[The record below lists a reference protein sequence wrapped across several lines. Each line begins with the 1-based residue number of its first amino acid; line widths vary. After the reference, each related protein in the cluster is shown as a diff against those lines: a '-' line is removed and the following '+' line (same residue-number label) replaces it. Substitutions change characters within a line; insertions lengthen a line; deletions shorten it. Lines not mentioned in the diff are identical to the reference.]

1 MKDIPDISI
10 SFDPNLFVHT
20 TKQIVGHYYN
30 EYVEI
35 NENFENLTEDE
46 YTHIM
51 FTKANM
57 TKSKEERDKI
67 GKEYSENM
75 KKYYPYKKKYRLLS
89 VNDDISTLDGYILF
103 KVDTIKQ
110 QYDLLLLDFISY
122 NFNNLNDYYLFFI
135 NHFNYFANKLDKE
148 DSDKIE
154 FNTLYKINEIIQ
166 LSRKYYDKEINN
178 IVKYQK
184 LFKNCINFCYQ
195 IDAPVDLSKLTLQQ
209 RFFLFNQLYK
219 HPFNEISDKFE
230 TINLLDYTYD
240 HIPYNSEAIDPKD
253 ILIVSSIIQ
262 AMDPEGTD
270 LSSTYTFVTDNI
282 FTAFYITLF
291 NTIGMDEL
299 YVKICGNCNKYFIT
313 PKLNIV
319 YCDRE
324 WANNLTCKDVG
335 SKLSQKRKEE
345 KNTIYGRY
353 RTIFSRKRM
362 LMKRNYDITKYKDD
376 YENYKDTAKKIQKE
390 IKEGTKT
397 YNDFN
402 NWLDTQDK

>member
-20 TKQIVGHYYN
+20 TRQIVGHYYN

-35 NENFENLTEDE
+35 NKNFESLTEDE

-51 FTKANM
+51 FAKANM

-67 GKEYSENM
+67 GKEYPENM

-135 NHFNYFANKLDKE
+135 NHFNYFVNKLDKE
-148 DSDKIE
+148 DSNSIK
-154 FNTLYKINEIIQ
+154 FNTLYKIKEIIQ
-166 LSRKYYDKEINN
+166 LSRKYYEKEINN
-178 IVKYQK
+178 IIKYQK

-195 IDAPVDLSKLTLQQ
+195 IDTPVNLSKLTLQQ
-209 RFFLFNQLYK
+209 RIFLFNQLYN
-219 HPFNEISDKFE
+219 HPFNEISNKFE

-240 HIPYNSEAIDPKD
+240 HIPYNSKAIEPKD
-253 ILIVSSIIQ
+253 ILIVSSIIHT
-262 AMDPEGTD
+262 MDPEGTD

-291 NTIGMDEL
+291 NFIGINSL
-299 YVKICGNCNKYFIT
+299 YIKICGNCNNYFIT
-313 PKLNIV
+313 PKLNV
-319 YCDRE
+319 AYCDRI
-324 WANNLTCKDVG
+324 WNGDLTCRDIG

-345 KNTIYGRY
+345 KNQVYNKY
-353 RTIFSRKRM
+353 RKMFSKKRM
-362 LMKRNYDITKYKDD
+362 LMKRNPNITKYVND
-376 YENYKDTAKKIQKE
+376 YENYKKETQKFQKD
-390 IKEGTKT
+390 IKNGKKT
-397 YNDFN
+397 YEDFDK
-402 NWLDTQDK
+402 WLDEN

>member
-1 MKDIPDISI
+1 VKDIPDISI

-20 TKQIVGHYYN
+20 TRQIVGHYYN

-35 NENFENLTEDE
+35 NKNFESLTEDE

-51 FTKANM
+51 FAKANM

-67 GKEYSENM
+67 GKEYPENM

-135 NHFNYFANKLDKE
+135 NHFNYFVNKLDKE
-148 DSDKIE
+148 DSNSIK
-154 FNTLYKINEIIQ
+154 FNTLYKIKEIIQ
-166 LSRKYYDKEINN
+166 LSRKYYEKEINN
-178 IVKYQK
+178 IIKYQK

-195 IDAPVDLSKLTLQQ
+195 IDTPVNLSKLTLQQ
-209 RFFLFNQLYK
+209 RIFLFNQLYN
-219 HPFNEISDKFE
+219 HPFNEISNKFE

-240 HIPYNSEAIDPKD
+240 HIPYNSKAIEPKD
-253 ILIVSSIIQ
+253 ILIVSSIIHT
-262 AMDPEGTD
+262 MDPEGTD

-291 NTIGMDEL
+291 NFIGINSL
-299 YVKICGNCNKYFIT
+299 YIKICGNCNNYFIT
-313 PKLNIV
+313 PKLNV
-319 YCDRE
+319 AYCDRI
-324 WANNLTCKDVG
+324 WNGDLTCRDIG

-345 KNTIYGRY
+345 KNQVYNKY
-353 RTIFSRKRM
+353 RKMFSKKRM
-362 LMKRNYDITKYKDD
+362 LMKRNPNITKYVND
-376 YENYKDTAKKIQKE
+376 YENYKKETQKFQKD
-390 IKEGTKT
+390 IKNGKKT
-397 YNDFN
+397 YEDFDK
-402 NWLDTQDK
+402 WLDEN

>member
-10 SFDPNLFVHT
+10 SFDSNLFVHT
-20 TKQIVGHYYN
+20 TKQIVGHYYS

-35 NENFENLTEDE
+35 NEQFQNLTEDE

-51 FTKANM
+51 FAKANM

-67 GKEYSENM
+67 GKEYAENM
-75 KKYYPYKKKYRLLS
+75 KKYYPYKKNYRLLS

-103 KVDTIKQ
+103 KVDAIKQ
-110 QYDLLLLDFISY
+110 QYDLSLLDFISY

-178 IVKYQK
+178 IIKYQK

-195 IDAPVDLSKLTLQQ
+195 IDTPVDLSKLTLQQ

-240 HIPYNSEAIDPKD
+240 HIPYNSEVIEPKD

-262 AMDPEGTD
+262 AMDPEGTA
-270 LSSTYTFVTDNI
+270 LSSTYTFITDNI

-291 NTIGMDEL
+291 NLIGIKNL
-299 YVKICGNCNKYFIT
+299 YVKICRNCNNYFIT
-313 PKLNIV
+313 HKLNV
-319 YCDRE
+319 SYCDRI
-324 WANNLTCKDVG
+324 WDGNLTCKDVG

-345 KNTIYGRY
+345 KNTVYGKY
-353 RTIFSRKRM
+353 RTILSRKAM
-362 LMKRNYDITKYKDD
+362 NAKRNPEMDKHIKDYEKYKK
-376 YENYKDTAKKIQKE
+376 ESNKFKKE
-390 IKEGTKT
+390 IKDGKKT
-397 YNDFN
+397 YEDFDK
-402 NWLDTQDK
+402 WLNMQNK

>member
-1 MKDIPDISI
+1 MKDITDISI

-35 NENFENLTEDE
+35 NENFESLTEDE

-51 FTKANM
+51 FAKANM

-75 KKYYPYKKKYRLLS
+75 KKYYPYTKKYKTLS
-89 VNDDISTLDGYILF
+89 VNNDISSLDGYILF
-103 KVDTIKQ
+103 KADTIQQ
-110 QYDLLLLDFISY
+110 QYDLSLLDFISY

-148 DSDKIE
+148 DSDKIK
-154 FNTLYKINEIIQ
+154 FNTLYKIKEIIQ
-166 LSRKYYDKEINN
+166 LSRKYYEREINN
-178 IVKYQK
+178 IIKYQK
-184 LFKNCINFCYQ
+184 LFKNCISFCYQ
-195 IDAPVDLSKLTLQQ
+195 IDTPVDLNKLTLQQ

-240 HIPYNSEAIDPKD
+240 YIPYNSEAIEPKD
-253 ILIVSSIIQ
+253 ILIVSSIIK
-262 AMDPEGTD
+262 AMDSDGTA
-270 LSSTYTFVTDNI
+270 LSSTYTFVTDNT

-291 NTIGMDEL
+291 NLIGINSI
-299 YVKICGNCNKYFIT
+299 YVKICGNCNNYFIT
-313 PKLNIV
+313 PKLNV
-319 YCDRE
+319 AYCDRI
-324 WANNLTCKDVG
+324 WDGDLTCKDVG

-345 KNTIYGRY
+345 NDIVYGKY
-353 RTIFSRKRM
+353 RNIFSKKAM
-362 LMKRNYDITKYKDD
+362 NVNRNSDIPGLKEE
-376 YENYKDTAKKIQKE
+376 YEKWKKQAQKFYSEVKKGKKTAKKFDE
-390 IKEGTKT
+390 
-397 YNDFN
+397 
-402 NWLDTQDK
+402 WLERNK

>member
-1 MKDIPDISI
+1 MKDITDISI

-35 NENFENLTEDE
+35 NENFESLTEDE

-51 FTKANM
+51 FAKANM

-75 KKYYPYKKKYRLLS
+75 KKYYPYTKKYKTLS
-89 VNDDISTLDGYILF
+89 VNNDISSLDGYILF
-103 KVDTIKQ
+103 KADTIQQ
-110 QYDLLLLDFISY
+110 QYDLSLLDFISY

-148 DSDKIE
+148 DSDKIK
-154 FNTLYKINEIIQ
+154 FNTLYKIKEIIQ
-166 LSRKYYDKEINN
+166 LSRKYYEREINN
-178 IVKYQK
+178 IIKYQK
-184 LFKNCINFCYQ
+184 LFKNCISFCYQ
-195 IDAPVDLSKLTLQQ
+195 IDTPVDLNKLTLQQ

-240 HIPYNSEAIDPKD
+240 HIPYNSESIEPKD
-253 ILIVSSIIQ
+253 ILIVSSIIH

-270 LSSTYTFVTDNI
+270 LSSTYTLVTNNI

-291 NTIGMDEL
+291 NLIGINSL
-299 YVKICGNCNKYFIT
+299 YIKICRNCNKYFIT
-313 PKLNIV
+313 PKLNV
-319 YCDRE
+319 AYCDRI
-324 WANNLTCKDVG
+324 WDGKLTCKDVG
-335 SKLSQKRKEE
+335 SKLSQKRRESEDYIYKKYRNELSRKSMLVARNPDIPEYKTKYDKWKEKASKFWDNVKKGKKTPEDFEKWIE
-345 KNTIYGRY
+345 KN
-353 RTIFSRKRM
+353 K
-362 LMKRNYDITKYKDD
+362 
-376 YENYKDTAKKIQKE
+376 
-390 IKEGTKT
+390 
-397 YNDFN
+397 
-402 NWLDTQDK
+402 

>member
-10 SFDPNLFVHT
+10 SFDSNLFVHT

-30 EYVEI
+30 EYFEI
-35 NENFENLTEDE
+35 NKNFENLTEDE

-51 FTKANM
+51 FAKANM

-67 GKEYSENM
+67 GKEYAENM
-75 KKYYPYKKKYRLLS
+75 KKYYPYKKNYRLLS
-89 VNDDISTLDGYILF
+89 VNDDISTLDGYILY

-110 QYDLLLLDFISY
+110 QYDLSLLDFISY

-178 IVKYQK
+178 IIKYQK

-195 IDAPVDLSKLTLQQ
+195 IDTPVDLSKLTLQQ

-240 HIPYNSEAIDPKD
+240 HIPYNSEAIEPKD

-262 AMDPEGTD
+262 AMDSEGTA
-270 LSSTYTFVTDNI
+270 LSSTYTFVTDNT

-291 NTIGMDEL
+291 NLIGINSI
-299 YVKICGNCNKYFIT
+299 YVKICGNCNNYFIT
-313 PKLNIV
+313 PKLNV
-319 YCDRE
+319 AYCDRI
-324 WANNLTCKDVG
+324 WDGDLTCKDVG

-345 KNTIYGRY
+345 NDIVYGKY
-353 RTIFSRKRM
+353 RNIFSKKAM
-362 LMKRNYDITKYKDD
+362 NVNRNSDIPGLKEE
-376 YENYKDTAKKIQKE
+376 YEKWKKQAQKFYSEVKKGKKTAKNFDE
-390 IKEGTKT
+390 
-397 YNDFN
+397 
-402 NWLDTQDK
+402 WLEKNK

>member
-10 SFDPNLFVHT
+10 SFDSNLLVHT

-30 EYVEI
+30 EYFEI

-51 FTKANM
+51 FAKANM

-67 GKEYSENM
+67 GKEYAENM
-75 KKYYPYKKKYRLLS
+75 KKYYPYKKNYRLLS

-103 KVDTIKQ
+103 KVDAIKQ
-110 QYDLLLLDFISY
+110 QYDLSLLDFISY

-178 IVKYQK
+178 IIKYQK

-195 IDAPVDLSKLTLQQ
+195 IDTPVDLSKLTLQQ

-240 HIPYNSEAIDPKD
+240 HIPYNSEAIEPKD

-262 AMDPEGTD
+262 AMDSEGTA
-270 LSSTYTFVTDNI
+270 LSSTYTFVTDNT

-291 NTIGMDEL
+291 NLIGINSI
-299 YVKICGNCNKYFIT
+299 YVKICGNCNNYFIT
-313 PKLNIV
+313 PKLNV
-319 YCDRE
+319 AYCDRI
-324 WANNLTCKDVG
+324 WDGDLTCKDVG

-345 KNTIYGRY
+345 NDIVYGKY
-353 RTIFSRKRM
+353 RNIFSKKAM
-362 LMKRNYDITKYKDD
+362 NVNRNSDIPGLKEE
-376 YENYKDTAKKIQKE
+376 YEKWKKQAQKFYSEVKKGKKTAKKFDE
-390 IKEGTKT
+390 
-397 YNDFN
+397 
-402 NWLDTQDK
+402 WLEKNK

>member
-10 SFDPNLFVHT
+10 SFDSNLLVHT

-51 FTKANM
+51 FAKANM

-67 GKEYSENM
+67 GKEYAENM
-75 KKYYPYKKKYRLLS
+75 KKYYPYKKNYRLLS

-110 QYDLLLLDFISY
+110 QYDLSLLDFISY
-122 NFNNLNDYYLFFI
+122 NFNSLNDYYLFFI
-135 NHFNYFANKLDKE
+135 NNFYYFANILDKE
-148 DSDKIE
+148 DSNKIK

-166 LSRKYYDKEINN
+166 LSRKYYEKEINN
-178 IVKYQK
+178 IIKYQK

-195 IDAPVDLSKLTLQQ
+195 IDTPVNLSKLTLQQ
-209 RFFLFNQLYK
+209 RFFLFNQLYN
-219 HPFNEISDKFE
+219 HPFNEISNKFE

-240 HIPYNSEAIDPKD
+240 HIPYNSKAIEPKD
-253 ILIVSSIIQ
+253 ILIVSSIIHT
-262 AMDPEGTD
+262 MDPEGTD

-291 NTIGMDEL
+291 NFIGINSL
-299 YVKICGNCNKYFIT
+299 YIKICGNCNNYFIT
-313 PKLNIV
+313 PKLNV
-319 YCDRE
+319 AYCDRI
-324 WANNLTCKDVG
+324 WNGDLTCRDIG

-345 KNTIYGRY
+345 KNQVYNKY
-353 RTIFSRKRM
+353 RKMFSKKRM
-362 LMKRNYDITKYKDD
+362 LMKRNPNITKYVND
-376 YENYKDTAKKIQKE
+376 YENYKKETQKFQKD
-390 IKEGTKT
+390 IKNGKKT
-397 YNDFN
+397 YEDFDK
-402 NWLDTQDK
+402 WLDEN

>member
-20 TKQIVGHYYN
+20 TRQIVGHYYN

-35 NENFENLTEDE
+35 NKNFESLTEDE

-51 FTKANM
+51 FAKANM

-67 GKEYSENM
+67 GKEYPENM

-135 NHFNYFANKLDKE
+135 NHFNYFVNKLDKE
-148 DSDKIE
+148 DSNSIK
-154 FNTLYKINEIIQ
+154 FNTLYKIKEIIQ
-166 LSRKYYDKEINN
+166 LSRKYYEKEINN
-178 IVKYQK
+178 IIKYQK

-195 IDAPVDLSKLTLQQ
+195 IDTPVNLSKLTLQQ
-209 RFFLFNQLYK
+209 RIFLFNQLYN
-219 HPFNEISDKFE
+219 HPFNEISNKFE

-240 HIPYNSEAIDPKD
+240 HIPYNSKAIEPKD
-253 ILIVSSIIQ
+253 ILIVSSIIHT
-262 AMDPEGTD
+262 MDPEGTD

-291 NTIGMDEL
+291 NFIGINSL
-299 YVKICGNCNKYFIT
+299 YIKICGNCNNYFIT
-313 PKLNIV
+313 PKLNV
-319 YCDRE
+319 AYCDRI
-324 WANNLTCKDVG
+324 WNGDLTCRDIG

-345 KNTIYGRY
+345 KNQVYNKY
-353 RTIFSRKRM
+353 RKMFSKKRM
-362 LMKRNYDITKYKDD
+362 LMKRNPNITKYVND
-376 YENYKDTAKKIQKE
+376 YENHKKETQKFQKD
-390 IKEGTKT
+390 IKNGKKT
-397 YNDFN
+397 YEDFDK
-402 NWLDTQDK
+402 WLDEN

>member
-20 TKQIVGHYYN
+20 TRQIVGHYYN

-51 FTKANM
+51 FAKANM
-57 TKSKEERDKI
+57 TKSKEERNKI

-89 VNDDISTLDGYILF
+89 VNDDISTLVGYILF

-166 LSRKYYDKEINN
+166 LSRNYYDKEINN
-178 IVKYQK
+178 IIKYQK

-195 IDAPVDLSKLTLQQ
+195 IDTPVDLSKLTLQQ
-209 RFFLFNQLYK
+209 RFFLFNELNK
-219 HPFNEISDKFE
+219 HPFNEISNKFE

-240 HIPYNSEAIDPKD
+240 HIPYNSKAIEPKD
-253 ILIVSSIIQ
+253 ILIVSSIIHT
-262 AMDPEGTD
+262 MDPEGTD
-270 LSSTYTFVTDNI
+270 LSSTYTFVTDTI

-291 NTIGMDEL
+291 NFIGINSL
-299 YVKICGNCNKYFIT
+299 YIKICGNCNNYFII
-313 PKLNIV
+313 PKLNV
-319 YCDRE
+319 AYCDRI
-324 WANNLTCKDVG
+324 WDGKLTCKDVG
-335 SKLSQKRKEE
+335 SKLSQKRRESEDYIYKKYRNELSRKSMLVARNPDIPEYKTKYDKWKEKASKFWDNVKKGKKTPEDFEKWIE
-345 KNTIYGRY
+345 KN
-353 RTIFSRKRM
+353 K
-362 LMKRNYDITKYKDD
+362 
-376 YENYKDTAKKIQKE
+376 
-390 IKEGTKT
+390 
-397 YNDFN
+397 
-402 NWLDTQDK
+402 

>member
-1 MKDIPDISI
+1 MKNIPDISI
-10 SFDPNLFVHT
+10 SFDSNLFVHT

-30 EYVEI
+30 EYFEI
-35 NENFENLTEDE
+35 NKNFENLTEDE

-51 FTKANM
+51 FAKANM

-67 GKEYSENM
+67 GKEYAENM
-75 KKYYPYKKKYRLLS
+75 KKYYPYKKNYRLLS
-89 VNDDISTLDGYILF
+89 VNDDISTLDGYILY

-110 QYDLLLLDFISY
+110 QYDLSLLDFISY

-178 IVKYQK
+178 IIKYQK

-195 IDAPVDLSKLTLQQ
+195 IDTPVDLSKLTLQQ

-240 HIPYNSEAIDPKD
+240 HIPYNSEAIEPKD

-262 AMDPEGTD
+262 AMDSEGTA
-270 LSSTYTFVTDNI
+270 LSSTYTFVTDNT

-291 NTIGMDEL
+291 NLIGINSI
-299 YVKICGNCNKYFIT
+299 YVKICGNCNNYFIT
-313 PKLNIV
+313 PKLNV
-319 YCDRE
+319 AYCDRI
-324 WANNLTCKDVG
+324 WDGDLTCKDVG

-345 KNTIYGRY
+345 NDIVYGKY
-353 RTIFSRKRM
+353 RNIFSKKAM
-362 LMKRNYDITKYKDD
+362 NVNRNSDIPGLKEE
-376 YENYKDTAKKIQKE
+376 YEKWKKQAQKFYSEVKKGKKTAKNFDE
-390 IKEGTKT
+390 
-397 YNDFN
+397 
-402 NWLDTQDK
+402 WLEKNK

>member
-20 TKQIVGHYYN
+20 TRQIVGHYYN

-35 NENFENLTEDE
+35 NKNFESLTEDE

-51 FTKANM
+51 FAKANM

-67 GKEYSENM
+67 GKEYPENM

-135 NHFNYFANKLDKE
+135 NHFNYFVNKLDKE
-148 DSDKIE
+148 DSNSIK
-154 FNTLYKINEIIQ
+154 FNTLYKIKEIIQ
-166 LSRKYYDKEINN
+166 LSRKYYEKEINN
-178 IVKYQK
+178 IIKYQK

-195 IDAPVDLSKLTLQQ
+195 IDTPVNLSKLTLQQ
-209 RFFLFNQLYK
+209 RIFLFNQLYN
-219 HPFNEISDKFE
+219 HPFNEISNKFE

-240 HIPYNSEAIDPKD
+240 HIPYNSKAIEPKD
-253 ILIVSSIIQ
+253 ILIVSSIIHT
-262 AMDPEGTD
+262 MDPEGTD

-291 NTIGMDEL
+291 NFIGINSL
-299 YVKICGNCNKYFIT
+299 YIKICGNCNNYFIT
-313 PKLNIV
+313 PKLNV
-319 YCDRE
+319 AYCDRI
-324 WANNLTCKDVG
+324 WNGDLTCRDIG

-345 KNTIYGRY
+345 KSQVYNKY
-353 RTIFSRKRM
+353 RKMFSKKRM
-362 LMKRNYDITKYKDD
+362 LMKRNPNITKYVND
-376 YENYKDTAKKIQKE
+376 YENYKKETQKFQKD
-390 IKEGTKT
+390 IKNGKKT
-397 YNDFN
+397 YEDFDK
-402 NWLDTQDK
+402 WLDEN

>member
-1 MKDIPDISI
+1 MKDITDISI

-35 NENFENLTEDE
+35 NKNFESLTEDE

-51 FTKANM
+51 FAKANM

-135 NHFNYFANKLDKE
+135 NHFNYFVNKLDKE
-148 DSDKIE
+148 DSNRIN
-154 FNTLYKINEIIQ
+154 FNTLYKIKEIIQ
-166 LSRKYYDKEINN
+166 LSRKYYEKEINN
-178 IVKYQK
+178 IIKYQK

-195 IDAPVDLSKLTLQQ
+195 IDTPVNLSKLTLQQ
-209 RFFLFNQLYK
+209 RFFLFNQLYN
-219 HPFNEISDKFE
+219 HPFNEISNKFE

-240 HIPYNSEAIDPKD
+240 HIPYNSKAIEPKD
-253 ILIVSSIIQ
+253 ILIVSSIIHT
-262 AMDPEGTD
+262 MDPEGTD

-291 NTIGMDEL
+291 NFIGINSL
-299 YVKICGNCNKYFIT
+299 YIKICGNCNNYFIT
-313 PKLNIV
+313 PKLNV
-319 YCDRE
+319 AYCDRI
-324 WANNLTCKDVG
+324 WNGDLTCRDIG

-345 KNTIYGRY
+345 KNQVYNKY
-353 RTIFSRKRM
+353 RKMFSKKRM
-362 LMKRNYDITKYKDD
+362 LMKRNPNITKYVND
-376 YENYKDTAKKIQKE
+376 YENYKTETQKFQKD
-390 IKEGTKT
+390 IKNGKKT
-397 YNDFN
+397 YEDFDK
-402 NWLDTQDK
+402 WLDEN

>member
-10 SFDPNLFVHT
+10 SFDSNLFVHT

-51 FTKANM
+51 FAKVNM

-67 GKEYSENM
+67 GKEYAENM
-75 KKYYPYKKKYRLLS
+75 KKYYPSKKNYRLLS

-110 QYDLLLLDFISY
+110 QYDLSLLDFISY
-122 NFNNLNDYYLFFI
+122 NFNSLNDYYLFFI
-135 NHFNYFANKLDKE
+135 NNFNYFANILDKE
-148 DSDKIE
+148 DSNKIK
-154 FNTLYKINEIIQ
+154 FNTLYKIKEIIQ
-166 LSRKYYDKEINN
+166 LSRKYYEKEINN

-184 LFKNCINFCYQ
+184 LFKNCINLCYQ
-195 IDAPVDLSKLTLQQ
+195 IDTHVDLSKLTLQQ
-209 RFFLFNQLYK
+209 RFFLFNELNK
-219 HPFNEISDKFE
+219 HPFNEISNKFQ

-240 HIPYNSEAIDPKD
+240 HIPYNSKAIDSKD
-253 ILIVSSIIQ
+253 ILIVSSIIHT
-262 AMDPEGTD
+262 MDPEGTD

-291 NTIGMDEL
+291 NFIGINSL
-299 YVKICGNCNKYFIT
+299 YIKICGNCNNYFIT
-313 PKLNIV
+313 PKLNV
-319 YCDRE
+319 AYCDRI
-324 WANNLTCKDVG
+324 WNGDLTCRDIG

-345 KNTIYGRY
+345 KNQVYNKY
-353 RTIFSRKRM
+353 RKMFSKKRM
-362 LMKRNYDITKYKDD
+362 LMKRNPNITKYVND
-376 YENYKDTAKKIQKE
+376 YENYKKETQKFQKD
-390 IKEGTKT
+390 IKNGKKT
-397 YNDFN
+397 YEDFDK
-402 NWLDTQDK
+402 WLDEN

>member
-10 SFDPNLFVHT
+10 SFDSNLFVHT

-51 FTKANM
+51 FAKANM

-67 GKEYSENM
+67 GKEYAENM
-75 KKYYPYKKKYRLLS
+75 KKYYPSKKNYRLLS

-110 QYDLLLLDFISY
+110 QYNLSLLDFISY
-122 NFNNLNDYYLFFI
+122 NFNSLNDYYLFFI
-135 NHFNYFANKLDKE
+135 NNFNYFANILDKE
-148 DSDKIE
+148 DSNKIK
-154 FNTLYKINEIIQ
+154 FNTLYKIKEIIQ
-166 LSRKYYDKEINN
+166 LSRKYYEKEINN

-184 LFKNCINFCYQ
+184 LFKNCINLCYQ
-195 IDAPVDLSKLTLQQ
+195 IDTHVDLSKLTLQQ
-209 RFFLFNQLYK
+209 RFFLFNELNK
-219 HPFNEISDKFE
+219 HPFNEISNKFQ

-240 HIPYNSEAIDPKD
+240 HIPYNSKAIEPKD
-253 ILIVSSIIQ
+253 ILIVSSIIHT
-262 AMDPEGTD
+262 MDPEGSD

-291 NTIGMDEL
+291 NFIGINSL
-299 YVKICGNCNKYFIT
+299 YIKICGNCNNYFIT
-313 PKLNIV
+313 PKLNV
-319 YCDRE
+319 AYCDRI
-324 WANNLTCKDVG
+324 WNGDLTCKDIG

-345 KNTIYGRY
+345 KNQVYNKY
-353 RTIFSRKRM
+353 RKMFSKKRM
-362 LMKRNYDITKYKDD
+362 LMKRNPNITKYVND
-376 YENYKDTAKKIQKE
+376 YENYKKETQKFQKD
-390 IKEGTKT
+390 IKNGKKT
-397 YNDFN
+397 YEDFDK
-402 NWLDTQDK
+402 WLDEN

>member
-1 MKDIPDISI
+1 MKDITDISI

-35 NENFENLTEDE
+35 NKNFESLTEDE

-51 FTKANM
+51 FAKANM

-135 NHFNYFANKLDKE
+135 NHFNYFVNKLDKE
-148 DSDKIE
+148 DSNRIK
-154 FNTLYKINEIIQ
+154 FNTLYKIKEIIQ
-166 LSRKYYDKEINN
+166 LSRKYYEKEINN
-178 IVKYQK
+178 IIKYQK

-195 IDAPVDLSKLTLQQ
+195 IDTPVNLSKLTLQQ
-209 RFFLFNQLYK
+209 RFFLFNQLYN
-219 HPFNEISDKFE
+219 HPFNEISNKFE

-240 HIPYNSEAIDPKD
+240 HIPYNSKAIEPKD
-253 ILIVSSIIQ
+253 ILIVSSIIHT
-262 AMDPEGTD
+262 MDPEGTD

-291 NTIGMDEL
+291 NFIGINSL
-299 YVKICGNCNKYFIT
+299 YIKICGNCNNYFIT
-313 PKLNIV
+313 PKLNV
-319 YCDRE
+319 AYCDRI
-324 WANNLTCKDVG
+324 WNGDLTCRDIG

-345 KNTIYGRY
+345 KNQVYNKY
-353 RTIFSRKRM
+353 RKMFSKKRM
-362 LMKRNYDITKYKDD
+362 LMKRNPNITKYVND
-376 YENYKDTAKKIQKE
+376 YENYKKETQKFQKD
-390 IKEGTKT
+390 IKNGKKT
-397 YNDFN
+397 YEDFDK
-402 NWLDTQDK
+402 WLDEN